1 MVKLSCPNNWI
12 VLQTRLAGPRV
23 LKRKL
28 LVLCFIF
35 WIWEQIFGNCKFSD
49 RLNIYIY
56 KYKYIY
62 IYCISDIYIYQK
74 DLQTNNQGSIWSK
87 LATIS
92 SYVGIVGGRGGGF
105 GAGAGF
111 AAGSGAGFAAGL
123 GLDLAAVFFT
133 LLVFGVATSPRSAD
147 DCDRLTAVRRG
158 RFGCCT
164 FPNSVAFSMFL

>member
-56 KYKYIY
+56 
-62 IYCISDIYIYQK
+62 CISDIYIYIYIKKICKQIIK
-74 DLQTNNQGSIWSK
+74 VPSGRSLQ
-87 LATIS
+87 
-92 SYVGIVGGRGGGF
+92 
-105 GAGAGF
+105 
-111 AAGSGAGFAAGL
+111 
-123 GLDLAAVFFT
+123 
-133 LLVFGVATSPRSAD
+133 
-147 DCDRLTAVRRG
+147 
-158 RFGCCT
+158 RFHHT
-164 FPNSVAFSMFL
+164 

>member
-1 MVKLSCPNNWI
+1 MVKLSCPNTWI
-12 VLQTRLAGPRV
+12 VLQTRLAGPWV
-23 LKRKL
+23 LKRKSM
-28 LVLCFIF
+28 VLCFIF
-35 WIWEQIFGNCKFSD
+35 WIWEQIFGNRKFSD
-49 RLNIYIY
+49 RL
-56 KYKYIY
+56 IY
-62 IYCISDIYIYQK
+62 IYCIYYINNIYIYTYQK
-74 DLQTNNQGSIWSK
+74 DLQTNNQGSISSK
-87 LATIS
+87 LAMIS
-92 SYVGIVGGRGGGF
+92 SYVGERGGGF

-133 LLVFGVATSPRSAD
+133 LLVFGVATLPRSAD

>member
-62 IYCISDIYIYQK
+62 IYCISDIYIYIKKICKQIIK
-74 DLQTNNQGSIWSK
+74 VPSGRSLQ
-87 LATIS
+87 
-92 SYVGIVGGRGGGF
+92 
-105 GAGAGF
+105 
-111 AAGSGAGFAAGL
+111 
-123 GLDLAAVFFT
+123 
-133 LLVFGVATSPRSAD
+133 
-147 DCDRLTAVRRG
+147 
-158 RFGCCT
+158 RFHHT
-164 FPNSVAFSMFL
+164 